1 MTAPFTLQQVIG
13 NGSITQVTLNNLD
26 PTKNYQF
33 YVNSVNSDGTS
44 PNSNIVSCGA
54 APILFSYLPSYA
66 KTTPGTSGT
75 IVQPVTMADGSSPDL
90 YTWTSTIAVLS
101 VIQNFPPNSSQ
112 DSVINEPAPTAP
124 PTKITDYEWA
134 WYDPTS
140 GTFYLSDTFTSW
152 FPNGARLSFNV
163 QATRISDQLVL
174 NGVYY
179 AFQGIPSIAIDPLKT
194 FGFAGTGF
202 QPFNQGTFS
211 QGVS

>member
-54 APILFSYLPSYA
+54 DPVLFSYTYGR
-66 KTTPGTSGT
+66 TTPGTSGT
-75 IVQPVTMADGSSPDL
+75 LTHSVVMTDGSSPEL
-90 YTWTSTIAVLS
+90 YAWTATLTMLS

-112 DSVINEPAPTAP
+112 DTPINEPAPIIAP
-124 PTKITDYEWA
+124 TRITDYDWV
-134 WYDPTS
+134 WYDPLS
-140 GTFYLSDTFTSW
+140 GTFYLSDTYTSW
-152 FPNGARLSFNV
+152 FPNGARLSFSV

-174 NGVYY
+174 NGVFY
-179 AFQGIPSIAIDPLKT
+179 AFQGIPSIAIDPSKT